1 MREKGGGA
9 NLFFSINVNVTLF
22 FENSY
27 FFVPFSVKT
36 SDEGGFTEQLKKLQA
51 EVDAKKLE
59 LARREAFRNRRL
71 NHS

>member
-1 MREKGGGA
+1 M
-9 NLFFSINVNVTLF
+9 TLF